1 MILLMEN
8 STKLGVTSLNTRVL
22 EPLPPLPSSKEQEK
36 SNRFRGALDIYWVP
50 VENVN
55 FRLGDGVGAKRE
67 RGLNVASLK
76 TVQWSMGIC
85 PTSGSHLPHGERL
98 PNVLLP
104 QVPFSIPNCS
114 DCECVQAGACL
125 LLLIYQLTPERP
137 NTHPLL
143 PQGLIS

>member
-1 MILLMEN
+1 MGLHPLTPGSWSLYPHSHLARNKRNQID
-8 STKLGVTSLNTRVL
+8 LGEHWTFIGCPWN
-22 EPLPPLPSSKEQEK
+22 
-36 SNRFRGALDIYWVP
+36 
-50 VENVN
+50 NVN

-85 PTSGSHLPHGERL
+85 PTRGSHLPHSESL

-114 DCECVQAGACL
+114 DCECVQARACL
-125 LLLIYQLTPERP
+125 SLLIYQRTPARP

-143 PQGLIS
+143 PQGLLS